1 MQLKLLKTA
10 RVPDDIPFVK
20 MGDGPMRRELDI
32 HWVVD
37 FECDDDNFEIEN
49 NEENREILRLIMRGE
64 SMKTKKLIE
73 AFKDLKFKTRMDLSR
88 IGNETAYVL
97 EVYDDTDFVVAI
109 FDWGDKVT
117 FNLEDGVSEIGS
129 DKSSKL
135 VKILYELVVKENEE

>member
-64 SMKTKKLIE
+64 SMQTRKLIE

-88 IGNETAYVL
+88 IGNETAYIL
-97 EVYDDTDFVVAI
+97 EVYDDTEFVVSI
-109 FDWGDKVT
+109 YDYGERVT
-117 FNLEDGVSEIGS
+117 FCLEDGAAEILS
-129 DKSSKL
+129 DKSVKL